1 MPMKLRNGSW
11 WIELLARGLSPTDR
25 ETVLGDLAEAGETG
39 SQAFFSVAGLLIRRQ
54 LSVWRDWRP
63 WVAAFGLAMPASFLL
78 MGFSVSIAQTYQSV
92 IGSTVLQA
100 TGLKMAPGLM
110 VLLCDIVLLAAWSAT
125 GGFAV
130 GTISRRTT
138 WISAAFSLL
147 PCAFCLA
154 RFRIEYLSRLCLLLF
169 LPFALIGLCF
179 GLRTSRIR
187 FGASLAVAIVTTALT
202 APHWSRPGVW
212 LPNWMLSWPAWY
224 LVAIAWRA
232 KVPLRSG
239 FDGK

>member
-1 MPMKLRNGSW
+1 MTFRNGSW
-11 WIELLARGLSPTDR
+11 WVELLAHGLSASDR
-25 ETVLGDLAEAGETG
+25 ETVLGDLEEAGETG
-39 SQAFFSVAGLLIRRQ
+39 SQALLSVAGLVIWRQ

-63 WVAAFGLAMPASFLL
+63 WLAAFGLAMPASFLL

-92 IGSTVLQA
+92 ICGTVLQA
-100 TGLKMAPGLM
+100 TGLNVPPSRM
-110 VLLCDIVLLAAWSAT
+110 VLLCDLGLLAAWSAT

-147 PCAFCLA
+147 PCVFCLA
-154 RFRIEYLSRLCLLLF
+154 RFRIECLSRLCLLLF
-169 LPFALIGLCF
+169 LPPALAGLCF

-187 FGASLAVAIVTTALT
+187 FGASLAVAIMTTALT
-202 APHWSRPGVW
+202 LPHWNRPGPW
-212 LPNWMLSWPAWY
+212 LPNWVLSWPAWY
-224 LVAIAWRA
+224 LVAIAWRRKA
-232 KVPLRSG
+232 PLRSG